1 MTDIL
6 LDTLPS
12 PATPLIP
19 VTAADLDAWRSDQ
32 SATWQSWLNA
42 ADFQAKPGQFCL
54 LPGTAGQL
62 EAVVVGVDP
71 SDAPW
76 QLAALPQTLPSGAYC
91 LDSDWDQTHREAAA
105 LGWAL
110 GAYQF
115 TRYKT
120 EVTVPPSTQL
130 FIGDDADITAVRALA
145 AATLLTRN
153 LINTPAQDL
162 LPEQLAEITRTLAIR
177 HGATFK
183 QWEGDALLQHNYPL
197 IHAVGRASASPPRLL
212 ELLWGEADAPQVTL
226 VGKGVCFDSGGLDLK
241 PASGMRLMKKDMGG
255 AAQALGLAQWM
266 MSSQLPVRLRVLI
279 PSVENAVAGNAFR
292 PGDVLRSRQGLTVEI
307 DNTDA
312 EGRLILADALTDAV
326 EHQPDLLLN
335 FATLTGAARVAVGTE
350 IAACFSHDDALA
362 AGLVQAA
369 QQVNDPI
376 WRLPLHAPYRD
387 LLDSKVADIAN
398 ASSGGYAGAI
408 TAALFLQAFVPRH
421 IAWAHFDMMG
431 WNVRARPG
439 RPEGGEAMGLRAV
452 AAYLQQR
459 FC

>member
-1 MTDIL
+1 MTDTL
-6 LDTLPS
+6 LDTLPN

-19 VTAADLDAWRSDQ
+19 VAAADLDTWRSGQ
-32 SATWQSWLNA
+32 TAARQSWLKA
-42 ADFQAKPGQFCL
+42 ANFQAKPGQFCL
-54 LPGTAGQL
+54 LPGAAGQL

-71 SDAPW
+71 DDSPW
-76 QLAALPQTLPSGAYC
+76 QLAALPPALPDGAYY
-91 LDSDWDQTHREAAA
+91 LDSAWDQTTREAAA

-120 EVTVPPSTQL
+120 QASPPATAL

-145 AATLLTRN
+145 AAILLTRN

-183 QWEGDALLQHNYPL
+183 QYEGEDLLLNNYPL

-212 ELLWGEADAPQVTL
+212 ELLWGELDAPQVTL

-255 AAQALGLAQWM
+255 AAQALGLAQWI
-266 MSSQLPVRLRVLI
+266 MSTQRPVRLRVLI
-279 PSVENAVAGNAFR
+279 PAVENAVSGNALR

-312 EGRLILADALTDAV
+312 EGRLILADALADAV
-326 EHQPDLLLN
+326 EQHPDVVFD

-362 AGLVQAA
+362 AGLVKAA

-408 TAALFLQAFVPRH
+408 TAALFLQEFVPKDS
-421 IAWAHFDMMG
+421 AWAHFDMMG

-459 FC
+459 FG